1 MIGLVLKDILVM
13 RKTIRT
19 YAMFLLFYLVMT
31 VLNLFTISFTT
42 AILQL
47 IVMLL
52 PMSAFSFDEAA
63 KWDRYALTFPLGR
76 RALVSGRYLFAL
88 VMTVFAALCGLLSC
102 VLVSIFDNQDMIL
115 ENMMTVMVCLSLGL
129 LYADILC
136 SATSFLRNWDS
147 ILEKKRANL
156 RSISEPARLRQ
167 PPPRSTG
174 AAHARGRTQSIREER
189 RIAAPPVLFALL
201 WVRLLPALY
210 GPFCGPLRPFGGC
223 PWSVTP
229 PARECLPPAP
239 PDTRRRG

>member
-1 MIGLVLKDILVM
+1 MIGLVLKDMLVM

-52 PMSAFSFDEAA
+52 PMSAFSFDEMA

-88 VMTVFAALCGLLSC
+88 VMTVFAGLCGLLSC
-102 VLVSIFDNQDMIL
+102 VLVSIFDSQDMLL

-129 LYADILC
+129 LYADILLPLC
-136 SATSFLRNWDS
+136 YKLGPDRARPYFYLVIFAPIVLLFGAYQLGLFAPGSLSFLSSTPDS
-147 ILEKKRANL
+147 TVVTLSFFFPIVPLAGMWVSYL
-156 RSISEPARLRQ
+156 ISC
-167 PPPRSTG
+167 SVM
-174 AAHARGRTQSIREER
+174 ER
-189 RIAAPPVLFALL
+189 KEF
-201 WVRLLPALY
+201 
-210 GPFCGPLRPFGGC
+210 
-223 PWSVTP
+223 
-229 PARECLPPAP
+229 
-239 PDTRRRG
+239 

>member
-115 ENMMTVMVCLSLGL
+115 ENMMTVMVCLRLSKAMTLSNSMRSASLKH
-129 LYADILC
+129 
-136 SATSFLRNWDS
+136 SPS
-147 ILEKKRANL
+147 
-156 RSISEPARLRQ
+156 
-167 PPPRSTG
+167 
-174 AAHARGRTQSIREER
+174 
-189 RIAAPPVLFALL
+189 
-201 WVRLLPALY
+201 
-210 GPFCGPLRPFGGC
+210 
-223 PWSVTP
+223 
-229 PARECLPPAP
+229 PAP
-239 PDTRRRG
+239 ILRVGSAYLM

>member
-1 MIGLVLKDILVM
+1 MMGLVLKDILVM

-31 VLNLFTISFTT
+31 VLGLFTISFTT

-52 PMSAFSFDEAA
+52 PMSAFSFDETA

-102 VLVSIFDNQDMIL
+102 VLVSIFDSQDMLL

-129 LYADILC
+129 LYADILLPLC
-136 SATSFLRNWDS
+136 YKMGPERARPYFYLVIFAPIVLLFGAYQLGFFSPGSLSFLSSTPDS
-147 ILEKKRANL
+147 TVVKL
-156 RSISEPARLRQ
+156 S
-167 PPPRSTG
+167 
-174 AAHARGRTQSIREER
+174 
-189 RIAAPPVLFALL
+189 F
-201 WVRLLPALY
+201 LLPIV
-210 GPFCGPLRPFGGC
+210 PLAGMWVSYMISCRIM
-223 PWSVTP
+223 
-229 PARECLPPAP
+229 AQKEL
-239 PDTRRRG
+239 

>member
-31 VLNLFTISFTT
+31 VLGLFTISFTT

-52 PMSAFSFDEAA
+52 PMSAFSFDETA

-102 VLVSIFDNQDMIL
+102 VLVSIFDSQDMLL

-129 LYADILC
+129 LYADILLPLC
-136 SATSFLRNWDS
+136 YKMGPERARPYFYLVIFAPIVLLFGAYQLGFFSPGSLSFLSSTPDS
-147 ILEKKRANL
+147 TAVKL
-156 RSISEPARLRQ
+156 S
-167 PPPRSTG
+167 
-174 AAHARGRTQSIREER
+174 
-189 RIAAPPVLFALL
+189 FALPL
-201 WVRLLPALY
+201 IPLAGMWVSYMISCRIMAQKE
-210 GPFCGPLRPFGGC
+210 F
-223 PWSVTP
+223 
-229 PARECLPPAP
+229 
-239 PDTRRRG
+239 